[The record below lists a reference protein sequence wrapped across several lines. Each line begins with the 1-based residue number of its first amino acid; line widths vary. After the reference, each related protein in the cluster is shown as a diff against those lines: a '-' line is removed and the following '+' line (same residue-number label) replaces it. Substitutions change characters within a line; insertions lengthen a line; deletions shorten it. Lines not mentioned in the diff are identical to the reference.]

1 MVRLL
6 RRVLLRI
13 LIKETLILD
22 KSTYPNYDLLER
34 TGSVDIAT
42 SKGVFKFTI
51 KKDVVKICDK
61 LWVFSL
67 KCQRYTV
74 ELLPMNPDDHSFY
87 KDKIM
92 LTVKIGGFHVMDV
105 TLMNCLID
113 MYLDKMYKMKIL
125 E

>member
-1 MVRLL
+1 MIRFI
-6 RRVLLRI
+6 RRVLLRV
-13 LIKETLILD
+13 LIKETFILD
-22 KSTYPNYDLLER
+22 KSTYPNYEFLER
-34 TGSVDIAT
+34 IGSVDIAT

-51 KKDVVKICDK
+51 KKDNVVRCGRAWLFKI
-61 LWVFSL
+61 S
-67 KCQRYTV
+67 CQRYTV
-74 ELLPMNPDDHSFY
+74 ELLPINPNDDAFY

-113 MYLDKMYKMKIL
+113 MYLDRMYKMKIL